1 MESFD
6 LTVKIRNEMNAKTNR
21 LNELAKNRRSS
32 ALEKQQAKEHYTQ
45 LVADGAG
52 QHEIDTAYNVYQEK
66 TAIHDRY
73 TEEYEIM
80 SNSDGKFSVT
90 GEQFADKYDNEY
102 APKVRE
108 KHLYP
113 IIDKLEKLKDEYL
126 EHLGQL
132 GEVLEKMEVEQ
143 QQAENIM
150 KKRAFRKGENNNILI
165 NITNIGHISNEM
177 IDRAIITD
185 NQVNNYISR
194 YLL

>member
-1 MESFD
+1 MESFE
-6 LTVKIRNEMNAKTNR
+6 LTEKVRSEINAKTNR
-21 LNELAKNRRSS
+21 LNELAKNKRSS

-66 TAIHDRY
+66 TAIHDRC

-90 GEQFADKYDNEY
+90 GEQFADKYNNEF

-113 IIDKLEKLKDEYL
+113 IIDKLEKLKNEYL
-126 EHLGQL
+126 DKLGQL

-150 KKRAFRKGENNNILI
+150 KKKAFRKGENNNILI
-165 NITNIGHISNEM
+165 NIANIGHISNEM

-185 NQVNNYISR
+185 NEIDKHISR